1 MSQDTTAVH
10 KQQNTT
16 HTTDTMNTIQQHQT
30 SQSRRR
36 GLTLIELVV
45 VLAILVALVGL
56 VVSLFPGLVA
66 RASRSTTAS
75 TLRDIART
83 VQIHYTTSLN
93 YGSGFDS
100 LVNTTGTALY
110 SSIPANSLSQLV
122 LAPLSTPD
130 SQALS
135 NLGITNVYHVT
146 AGASDATFLV
156 TQTGTSIAVQNG
168 APVATIASGTTTQLL
183 RDALT
188 GNYQPSGTP
197 TYVVLGLNRGS
208 TLVGPSSVFQEAPV
222 RTGSSAGENPTTSY
236 QRYGLVFLVDGTTT
250 RSARFLGAVAFT
262 ASGIQTAEGNLQG
275 YYTN

>member
-1 MSQDTTAVH
+1 
-10 KQQNTT
+10 
-16 HTTDTMNTIQQHQT
+16 MNTIQHHPA
-30 SQSRRR
+30 SRSRRR

-66 RASRSTTAS
+66 RASRSTTAA

-93 YGSGFDS
+93 YGSGYDS

-110 SSIPANSLSQLV
+110 SAIPANSLSQLA
-122 LAPLSTPD
+122 LAPLSSGD

-146 AGASDATFLV
+146 AAATDATFTI
-156 TQTGTSIAVQNG
+156 TQTGTSITIQNG
-168 APVATIASGTTTQLL
+168 APVATIASGSGTQAL

-188 GNYQPSGTP
+188 GNYQPAGTP
-197 TYVVLGLNRGS
+197 TYVVLGLNKGS
-208 TLVGPSSVFQEAPV
+208 TLVGPNSVFQEAPV
-222 RTGSSAGENPTTSY
+222 RTGASAGENPTTSY
-236 QRYGLVFLVDGTTT
+236 QRYGLVFLVDGTST

-262 ASGIQTAEGNLQG
+262 AGGIQTAEGNLQG

>member
-1 MSQDTTAVH
+1 
-10 KQQNTT
+10 
-16 HTTDTMNTIQQHQT
+16 MNTIQHPQASHA
-30 SQSRRR
+30 RRR

-75 TLRDIART
+75 SLRDIART

-93 YGSGFDS
+93 YGSGYDS

-110 SSIPANSLSQLV
+110 ASIPANSLTQLA
-122 LAPLSTPD
+122 LAPLSTTD

-135 NLGITNVYHVT
+135 NIGITNVYHVN
-146 AGASDATFLV
+146 AGANDATFLV
-156 TQTGTSIAVQNG
+156 TQTGASIVVQNG
-168 APVATIASGTTTQLL
+168 APVATIANGPTTQTL

-188 GNYQPSGTP
+188 GNYLPAGTP

-208 TLVGPSSVFQEAPV
+208 TLVGPKSVFQEAPV

-236 QRYGLVFLVDGTTT
+236 QRYGLVFLVDDSGPNST

-262 ASGIQTAEGNLQG
+262 AGGIQTAEGNLQG
-275 YYTN
+275 YYAN